1 MPDEPVCPNCGSEVP
16 DGGDVCPVCGLNPK
30 RMFQAALVVV
40 MLGSLGMWLTVPGA
54 LLVVILG
61 AGLAVTSRIGPTI
74 WA

>member
-16 DGGDVCPVCGLNPK
+16 DGG
-30 RMFQAALVVV
+30 VV
-40 MLGSLGMWLTVPGA
+40 MLGGLGMWLTVPGA
-54 LLVVILG
+54 LLIIILG